1 MTLKFSQ
8 LKELSFELFG
18 MMVSNTQTNET
29 TILTHGVLKQ
39 ELDLKSKYFLNKFA
53 KQVSEILPTAE
64 EETEELMD
72 TDYNIEDL
80 IKNFPPDLAE
90 KVGEIK
96 TKETYPTLLN
106 ILYK

>member
-18 MMVSNTQTNET
+18 MMVSNTQTNEVT
-29 TILTHGVLKQ
+29 VLTQGILKQ

-53 KQVSEILPTAE
+53 KQVAELLPSPE
-64 EETEELMD
+64 EQTEELMN

-90 KVGEIK
+90 KVGEVK
-96 TKETYPTLLN
+96 TKETYPILFD

>member
-1 MTLKFSQ
+1 MTLKFSE

-18 MMVSNTQTNET
+18 MMMVSSQTNEN
-29 TILTHGVLKQ
+29 TIITHGVLKQ

-64 EETEELMD
+64 EETKELMD

>member
-1 MTLKFSQ
+1 MTLKFNE
-8 LKELSFELFG
+8 LKQLSFELFG
-18 MMVSNTQTNET
+18 AMNVDTKTNEA
-29 TILTHGVLKQ
+29 TIITEGVLRQ
-39 ELDLKSKYFLNKFA
+39 QLDLKSKYFLNKFA
-53 KQVSEILPTAE
+53 KQLTEILPTPE
-64 EETEELMD
+64 EETEELMN

-96 TKETYPTLLN
+96 TKETYPILFY

>member
-18 MMVSNTQTNET
+18 MMMVSQTNEN
-29 TILTHGVLKQ
+29 TIIMNGILKQ

-53 KQVSEILPTAE
+53 KQISEILPTPE
-64 EETEELMD
+64 EETPELME

-90 KVGEIK
+90 KVGEVK
-96 TKETYPTLLN
+96 TKETYPVLFEV
-106 ILYK
+106 LYK